1 MTKSSS
7 AARRRNFE
15 DAARRLKAHG
25 FSLLLHEASLCI
37 TATAPDGRRYQL
49 WPSVGRWKSMDSPK
63 AKHQRGDLSAFLE
76 HSARAAAAI
85 EHDRRQWAGL
95 RPATTIFTDAAL
107 CPRTGAA
114 GWGAW
119 LKGGERSSVSFG
131 GPIAELLKSSS
142 EAEARAAANAFA
154 VARKRGLIEAG
165 SVVMWQSDSL
175 VALRWLLVAYP
186 HSRDRPAKD
195 GLSVGKPRK
204 VPAGASTS
212 AGARELARICAELEL
227 KVLTRHVRGHQQG
240 PNRQWVNRLCDE
252 IAGDHMRARRRI
264 AEAEAAGHCPV
275 LAREGTRP

>member
-7 AARRRNFE
+7 AARRRAFE
-15 DAARRLKAHG
+15 EAARRLKAHG

-37 TATAPDGRRYQL
+37 TATSPDGRRYQI
-49 WPSVGRWKSMDSPK
+49 WPSVGRWKDMDAGEK
-63 AKHQRGDLSAFLE
+63 AKHARGDISAFLE
-76 HSARAAAAI
+76 HDARAAAAI
-85 EHDRRQWAGL
+85 AHDRRQWAAL
-95 RPATTIFTDAAL
+95 RPDVTLFTDAAL

-119 LKGGERSSVSFG
+119 LKGGARASVSFG
-131 GPIAELLKSSS
+131 GPIADLLNSSS

-154 VARKRGLIEAG
+154 VARKRGLIEPG

-186 HSRDRPAKD
+186 HARDRPAKD
-195 GLSVGKPRK
+195 GLAVGRPRK
-204 VPAGASTS
+204 VPAGAAKSP
-212 AGARELARICAELEL
+212 GARELARICGELEL

-252 IAGDHMRARRRI
+252 IAGEHMRARRLLQGS
-264 AEAEAAGHCPV
+264 AAAKSATV
-275 LAREGTRP
+275 EGRP